1 MLGVIKDKEKK
12 INILLIEDN
21 QDDVFL
27 IEMAAK
33 ECNINGSFV
42 IANNGKT
49 ALVILEEIM
58 TGKRNPPDMIL
69 LDVNLPKVTGLE
81 VLKHIKNGETT
92 CSIPIVVFTSS
103 DSMADMKYCYENG
116 ADLFI
121 RKPNNINGFREII
134 QYIKNYCFGNR
145 SF

>member
-1 MLGVIKDKEKK
+1 MPDLVKIKEKT

-21 QDDVFL
+21 PDDVFL
-27 IEMAAK
+27 IQLAAK
-33 ECNINGSFV
+33 ECNINGSFT
-42 IANNGKT
+42 ISSNGRA
-49 ALVILEEIM
+49 ALMLLEEIM
-58 TGKRNPPDMIL
+58 SGDRNPPDMIL

-81 VLKHIKNGETT
+81 VLKHIKNGKTT

-121 RKPNNINGFREII
+121 RKPNSINGFREIV
-134 QYIKNYCFGNR
+134 QYIKSYCFGNY
-145 SF
+145 F